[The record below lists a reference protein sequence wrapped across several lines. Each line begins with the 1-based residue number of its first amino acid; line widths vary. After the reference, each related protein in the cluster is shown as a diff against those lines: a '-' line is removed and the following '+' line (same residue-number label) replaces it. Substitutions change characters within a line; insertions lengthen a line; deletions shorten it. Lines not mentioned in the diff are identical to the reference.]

1 MLACFQGHDLPSPA
15 QPSASVQLYANPAHV
30 RRSVLAFHSI
40 DHALPTHCV
49 IRAWATVLK
58 KAEHR
63 MQIHFP
69 RHHTVASPASCGSQR
84 KRWVHRGRRTCSRY
98 MFAASEGRGKKLYL
112 ISMIEDATSELTAGF
127 VRHDAS
133 EENLQ
138 QLRGYVER
146 HGRPAAVHT
155 DKACLFQVTPRAMAL
170 PLYFQS
176 LGS

>member
-1 MLACFQGHDLPSPA
+1 M
-15 QPSASVQLYANPAHV
+15 
-30 RRSVLAFHSI
+30 RRLNSRQ
-40 DHALPTHCV
+40 ALCV
-49 IRAWATVLK
+49 TMR
-58 KAEHR
+58 
-63 MQIHFP
+63 
-69 RHHTVASPASCGSQR
+69 
-84 KRWVHRGRRTCSRY
+84 
-98 MFAASEGRGKKLYL
+98 
-112 ISMIEDATSELTAGF
+112 
-127 VRHDAS
+127 